1 MTLSPTDVLSWVC
14 LLGGGFFG
22 IVGGIGLLRLPDLF
36 TRFHAAGI
44 TDTLCTALIAI
55 GLMLQADSWL
65 VSVKLL
71 LILVFL
77 FFTSPTSTHALAK
90 AALHG
95 KLKPL
100 RYKDKEGTPSN
111 T

>member
-1 MTLSPTDVLSWVC
+1 MTLSLVDLISWAC

-22 IVGGIGLLRLPDLF
+22 IVGGIGLVRLPDLF

-55 GLMLQADSWL
+55 GLLLQSDSWL

-71 LILVFL
+71 LILAFL

-100 RYKDKEGTPSN
+100 RYKGKEGASSST
-111 T
+111 

>member
-1 MTLSPTDVLSWVC
+1 MTVSLIDLLSWAC
-14 LLGGGFFG
+14 LLAGGFFG
-22 IVGGIGLLRLPDLF
+22 IVGGTGLIRLPDLF

-55 GLMLQADSWL
+55 GLMLQSESWL
-65 VSVKLL
+65 VSVKIL
-71 LILVFL
+71 LILGFL

-100 RYKDKEGTPSN
+100 RYKDKEGTPSS

>member
-1 MTLSPTDVLSWVC
+1 MMLSPADVLSWVC

-100 RYKDKEGTPSN
+100 RYKGKEGTPSN

>member
-1 MTLSPTDVLSWVC
+1 MTVSLIDLLSWAC
-14 LLGGGFFG
+14 LLAGGFFG
-22 IVGGIGLLRLPDLF
+22 IVGGTGLIRLPDLF

-55 GLMLQADSWL
+55 GLMLQSESWL
-65 VSVKLL
+65 VSVKIL
-71 LILVFL
+71 LILAFL

-100 RYKDKEGTPSN
+100 RYKDKEGTPSS

>member
-1 MTLSPTDVLSWVC
+1 MTASLIDLLSWAC
-14 LLGGGFFG
+14 LLAGGFFG
-22 IVGGIGLLRLPDLF
+22 IVGGTGLIRLPDLF

-55 GLMLQADSWL
+55 GLMLQSESWL
-65 VSVKLL
+65 VSVKIL
-71 LILVFL
+71 LILGFL

-100 RYKDKEGTPSN
+100 RYKDKEGTPSS